1 MIVALC
7 EDDGERKKGEEG
19 GGGGGGGGGKGHT
32 HPSPYTKKHSKK
44 AKDWLILNKTFT
56 TD

>member
-19 GGGGGGGGGKGHT
+19 GGGGGGGGGEGTHT
-32 HPSPYTKKHSKK
+32 PLPIYLTAQQESERLADSEQNLH
-44 AKDWLILNKTFT
+44 D
-56 TD
+56 